1 MQPKCRA
8 FKANSSAALA
18 DEALQRAL
26 ARVPAGF
33 IAKRAA
39 ARVALPEYD
48 ALCAQGTEIKTHTVA
63 HLDLYLE
70 AYEKAVTQAGGHVH
84 WAATPQDANDIITGI
99 CQEAGARLVTKGKSM
114 VTEEI
119 ALNAALEAAG
129 YEVAETD
136 LGEYIIQLRKETP
149 SHIIAPAIHL
159 SREQVAGDFRSA
171 HKTLP
176 EERSLDTP
184 PELVAEARAMLRGKF
199 LTADVGI
206 TGANF
211 LVAETGSAVTVTN
224 EGNGGLTQLLPRVRI
239 VVAGIEKIVPTLSDA
254 SALTRVLARSATGQE
269 ITMYT
274 TFTSGPRREG
284 ETDGP
289 EAYHVVL
296 VDKGRSE
303 LLGSEFRDILRC
315 IRCGACMNHCPVY
328 GAVGG
333 HAYGWVYPG
342 PMGSVLTPQ
351 FVGLDQASHLPNA
364 SSFCGR
370 CDSVC
375 PMGIPLTRLM
385 RRWRQRAFKGGV
397 SPWIERLSL
406 KGWALLAK
414 KPRLYRFAINAIMG
428 VLSEWVK
435 PRGSFRWLPGAGAW
449 LKHRD
454 LPAPPG
460 NTFQTLW
467 QRELKKR
474 RIEARMRK

>member
-1 MQPKCRA
+1 LQPKCRA
-8 FKANSSAALA
+8 FKANCSAALA

-26 ARVPAGF
+26 ARVPPGF
-33 IAKRAA
+33 IAKRAK
-39 ARVALPEYD
+39 ARNALPEFD
-48 ALCAQGTEIKTHTVA
+48 ALCAQGTEIKTHTLA

-70 AYEKAVTQAGGHVH
+70 AYEKNVTESGGHVH
-84 WAATPQDANDIITGI
+84 WAATPQDACDIITGI
-99 CQEAGARLVTKGKSM
+99 CQRAGARLITKGKSM

-119 ALNAALEAAG
+119 ALNGALEAAG
-129 YEVAETD
+129 FEVAETD

-149 SHIIAPAIHL
+149 SHIIAPVIHL
-159 SREQVAGDFRSA
+159 SRDQIADDFRRA

-176 EERSLDTP
+176 EERPLNTP
-184 PELVAEARAMLRGKF
+184 PELVSEARAMLRGKF
-199 LTADVGI
+199 LAADVGI

-254 SALTRVLARSATGQE
+254 SALVRVLARSATGQE

-274 TFTSGPRREG
+274 TFSSGPRREG

-296 VDKGRSE
+296 VDNGRSE
-303 LLGSEFRDILRC
+303 LLASEFRDILRC

-385 RRWRQRAFKGGV
+385 RYWRERTFKSGIT
-397 SPWIERLSL
+397 PLMERLAL
-406 KGWALLAK
+406 QGWAFLAK
-414 KPRLYRFAINAIMG
+414 RPRLYRLAINAIMG

-435 PRGSFRWLPGAGAW
+435 PRGSFRWLPGAGSW

-460 NTFQTLW
+460 NTFQALW
-467 QRELKKR
+467 KRELKKR